1 MFLGAVFT
9 ALVALVSA
17 LSPRSWGRRRRR
29 RRGAGR
35 RRRLWRNR
43 RNSHRSRVQRRPS
56 QRSTDRPPIPA
67 PATTPETTEVVPEI
81 REPLGNVNVQRIERQ
96 CDEEETATEIS
107 EPTTVPSSGPREGKT
122 ENSTNSSEKCS
133 NETSDVTRDSG
144 YTETSINSF
153 TEAPS
158 NSINKDTQKEN
169 TPMPE
174 ILVTQDVTISSAEGE
189 LECEDYKEQATTLNT
204 VTVDADCCNKESQR
218 ENNTSDLFTNDFGP
232 QMVVSAKDEVMEDT
246 EEQREIYDLA
256 NRNGI
261 ALEDIKKSTDG
272 REVVA
277 TVLVLNECY
286 VKHVGGRHSI
296 TGWTSYKDTLA
307 QWVES
312 VDMGKYDRFRLEINL
327 EEVESYRMELALFCN
342 QHWDNNEGRNHVVSY
357 TAP

>member
-1 MFLGAVFT
+1 M
-9 ALVALVSA
+9 
-17 LSPRSWGRRRRR
+17 
-29 RRGAGR
+29 
-35 RRRLWRNR
+35 
-43 RNSHRSRVQRRPS
+43 QRRPS
-56 QRSTDRPPIPA
+56 QQSTDRPPIPA
-67 PATTPETTEVVPEI
+67 PAPAPETTEVVLEI
-81 REPLGNVNVQRIERQ
+81 REPLGNVNVQQIERQ

-122 ENSTNSSEKCS
+122 ENSMNSSEKCS

-158 NSINKDTQKEN
+158 NSINKDTQREN

-174 ILVTQDVTISSAEGE
+174 TLVTQDVAISSAEGE
-189 LECEDYKEQATTLNT
+189 PECEDYKEQATTLNT
-204 VTVDADCCNKESQR
+204 VTVDNDCCNKESQR
-218 ENNTSDLFTNDFGP
+218 EDNTSDLFTNDLRP
-232 QMVVSAKDEVMEDT
+232 QMVVSAKDEILEDTNNNDKPSST
-246 EEQREIYDLA
+246 EEQRGIYNIV

-277 TVLVLNECY
+277 TILVLNECY
-286 VKHVGGRHSI
+286 VKRVGGRHSI